1 MAARRRSLGL
11 AGLIAGL
18 LCVGLAGSPTVA
30 RADDQWP
37 IKFPETQYEPV
48 DWDSIDGWAGDDHA
62 TAFAVFL
69 ASCQAL
75 NGSHWADSASAPS
88 PASAG
93 GGKPGTPIVEG
104 LKAVCTRAI
113 AAVPLEEAGAR
124 QFFEDNFRPLR
135 IIKLGDSAGFLTGY
149 YEPII
154 EGSRVPTG
162 AFTAPLYRRPPNLV
176 VSGRRKLGESFPSKG
191 VKVGR
196 RLGRRK
202 IVPYYDRAE
211 IEDGALDGWHL
222 EICWLRSQIDV
233 LFAQIQGSAR
243 IRLEDGAI
251 LRVNYDSHNG
261 WPYTPVGRVLVDRKI
276 MVKDEVSMQRIRD
289 WMEAHPDDA
298 KEVWRQNRSYV
309 FFRITDLGT
318 EDEAI
323 GAEGVP
329 LVPGRSIAVD
339 RSLHA
344 YGTPFF
350 IAAELPIASQTATT
364 RFRRLVFAQDTGSA
378 IVGPARADI
387 YFGAGEDAARIA
399 GRIRHPGDFVMLVP
413 RELDPVEMGHK
424 VPLPPERPS
433 AGLFAQSNDDTMV
446 DPTIGDAPP
455 DAKPAVDSAAQPMR
469 PKRKSR
475 RKP

>member
-1 MAARRRSLGL
+1 
-11 AGLIAGL
+11 
-18 LCVGLAGSPTVA
+18 
-30 RADDQWP
+30 
-37 IKFPETQYEPV
+37 
-48 DWDSIDGWAGDDHA
+48 
-62 TAFAVFL
+62 
-69 ASCQAL
+69 
-75 NGSHWADSASAPS
+75 
-88 PASAG
+88 
-93 GGKPGTPIVEG
+93 
-104 LKAVCTRAI
+104 
-113 AAVPLEEAGAR
+113 
-124 QFFEDNFRPLR
+124 
-135 IIKLGDSAGFLTGY
+135 
-149 YEPII
+149 
-154 EGSRVPTG
+154 
-162 AFTAPLYRRPPNLV
+162 
-176 VSGRRKLGESFPSKG
+176 
-191 VKVGR
+191 
-196 RLGRRK
+196 
-202 IVPYYDRAE
+202 
-211 IEDGALDGWHL
+211 
-222 EICWLRSQIDV
+222 
-233 LFAQIQGSAR
+233 
-243 IRLEDGAI
+243 
-251 LRVNYDSHNG
+251 
-261 WPYTPVGRVLVDRKI
+261 

-446 DPTIGDAPP
+446 DPTVGDAPP

-475 RKP
+475 PKP